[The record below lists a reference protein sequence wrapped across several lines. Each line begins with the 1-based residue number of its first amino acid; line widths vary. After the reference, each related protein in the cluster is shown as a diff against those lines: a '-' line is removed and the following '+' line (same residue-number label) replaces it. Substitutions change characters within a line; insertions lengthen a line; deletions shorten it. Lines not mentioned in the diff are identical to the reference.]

1 MRRLSTFA
9 EGYVNAHRIVD
20 ENRAEAIVQ
29 IPGSGSRD
37 QFDYQFFTKDG
48 IEYLQGGGDLYVS
61 AEAAGILEDGMTVTI
76 GEDGYTEWLSI
87 PAALEGKTLTV
98 STEADGV
105 FVYNTA
111 MLCQYN
117 RVTDGD
123 QPVTLPAGGYLGLA
137 GDPQAVFTITIS
149 D

>member
-1 MRRLSTFA
+1 MC
-9 EGYVNAHRIVD
+9 I
-20 ENRAEAIVQ
+20 
-29 IPGSGSRD
+29 RD
-37 QFDYQFFTKDG
+37 R
-48 IEYLQGGGDLYVS
+48 QGGGDLYVS

-76 GEDGYTEWLSI
+76 GEDGYTQWLSI
-87 PAALEGKTLTV
+87 PVELEGKTLTV

-105 FVYNTA
+105 FVYNPA

-137 GDPQAVFTITIS
+137 GDPQATFTITIS

>member
-1 MRRLSTFA
+1 MVIPNGCRF
-9 EGYVNAHRIVD
+9 
-20 ENRAEAIVQ
+20 RAE
-29 IPGSGSRD
+29 
-37 QFDYQFFTKDG
+37 
-48 IEYLQGGGDLYVS
+48 
-61 AEAAGILEDGMTVTI
+61 
-76 GEDGYTEWLSI
+76 
-87 PAALEGKTLTV
+87 LEGKTLTV

-105 FVYNTA
+105 FVYNPA

-137 GDPQAVFTITIS
+137 GDPQAIFTITIS